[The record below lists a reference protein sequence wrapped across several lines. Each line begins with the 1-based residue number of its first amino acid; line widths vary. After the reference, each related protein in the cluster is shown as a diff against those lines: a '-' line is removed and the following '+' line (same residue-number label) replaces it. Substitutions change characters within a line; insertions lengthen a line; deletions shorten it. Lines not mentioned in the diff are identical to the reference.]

1 MIFHVR
7 DMARVASLSAALWAL
22 PLAAMAQVVTQV
34 VNLVNLFS
42 GILIASSIVF
52 FGGGFILYLS
62 RLGRP
67 YRDVGLNIMQWGVT
81 MLFIAVVVVGLLR
94 MYSQH
99 HALFFFAFALIILY
113 YLIPFVAGE
122 TRRMS
127 GKGGGEKP
135 AKAHG
140 DHH

>member
-1 MIFHVR
+1 
-7 DMARVASLSAALWAL
+7 MAARILSLGAALWAF
-22 PLAAMAQVVTQV
+22 PAIAMAQVVTQV
-34 VNLVNLFS
+34 VNLVNLFA
-42 GILIASSIVF
+42 GILVASSIVF
-52 FGGGFILYLS
+52 FIGGFILYLS

-99 HALFFFAFALIILY
+99 HTLFFFAFALIILY
-113 YLIPFVAGE
+113 FLVPFVASE

-135 AKAHG
+135 AKAHD
-140 DHH
+140 DHHH